1 LWNRGNLWKKG
12 GKAMEADDCRVQH
25 RYAAH
30 AIAIA
35 IAAAETETGRK
46 RYFAHSLNEKP

>member
-1 LWNRGNLWKKG
+1 
-12 GKAMEADDCRVQH
+12 MEADDCRVLLHLQAFFSFPSH
-25 RYAAH
+25 RKDGSAAH
-30 AIAIA
+30 AIA